1 MSSQKLITLEITDLA
16 YDGQSVG
23 HLDGKVVF
31 CNGGLPGET
40 ILAEIIRSKP
50 RYDKAV
56 IREIIKKSDARIEPD
71 CRHFDHCGGC
81 SWQDLAYS
89 QQVAYKKAQVIACL
103 QRLADLGDVEVADV
117 IESREQ
123 FYYRNK
129 MEFSFHVTGEGSFN
143 LGLHRQGRFDEIFDI
158 DECFLQ
164 SKQSNRIVSWVREFV
179 ARNQIPIYDVLN
191 HTGFM
196 RFLVI
201 REGKRTGQVL
211 VNLVTN
217 FGDMPS
223 QQELVTGLCESIP
236 DVTTIVHNQ
245 NGRKSNIAIG
255 EIETVL
261 YGPGFVEEEINNC
274 RFRILS
280 NSFFQTNPA
289 QAEVMYNTAFEMLQA
304 RPTDRLLDL
313 YCGTGAISILVSSSV
328 AEVVGVELVSD
339 AVRIALENAEI
350 NKVSN
355 VTFFEGNVKDFLA
368 SEDVARKPFD
378 IVVIDP
384 PRAGL
389 HPKALKR
396 VIKVSPEKLLYISCN
411 PATFARDAK
420 EITAGGYDLPKVI
433 PVDMF
438 PHTKHIELV
447 GLFHRK

>member
-1 MSSQKLITLEITDLA
+1 
-16 YDGQSVG
+16 
-23 HLDGKVVF
+23 
-31 CNGGLPGET
+31 
-40 ILAEIIRSKP
+40 
-50 RYDKAV
+50 
-56 IREIIKKSDARIEPD
+56 
-71 CRHFDHCGGC
+71 
-81 SWQDLAYS
+81 
-89 QQVAYKKAQVIACL
+89 
-103 QRLADLGDVEVADV
+103 
-117 IESREQ
+117 
-123 FYYRNK
+123 
-129 MEFSFHVTGEGSFN
+129 
-143 LGLHRQGRFDEIFDI
+143 
-158 DECFLQ
+158 
-164 SKQSNRIVSWVREFV
+164 
-179 ARNQIPIYDVLN
+179 
-191 HTGFM
+191 
-196 RFLVI
+196 
-201 REGKRTGQVL
+201 VL